1 MKLPYRLLLLVLG
14 TTASAVD
21 DRIDDSAWHDAVAI
35 DKFDQS
41 AVPGSLGRSTLRLIL
56 IMGGRECRH
65 SI

>member
-41 AVPGSLGRSTLRLIL
+41 AVPGSLGRSTLRVI
-56 IMGGRECRH
+56 
-65 SI
+65 